1 MNLAGLYSTISI
13 FSRTYIFSS
22 TQGILFRIEHL
33 LSHKASLNKFTRI
46 EIIHNFISDHTDMKL
61 DINNIRNLGK
71 STET

>member
-22 TQGILFRIEHL
+22 TQGILFRIEYL

-46 EIIHNFISDHTDMKL
+46 ENIHNFILDHNDLKL

-71 STET
+71 STDT